1 MSGRLSKEWLGL
13 SEDQKATIAS
23 LQVSVPVKVGEIAKA
38 LGLSVKLATLAANV
52 SGEIRPDATAGS
64 AGFLI
69 RVDRHETKERQR
81 FTVAHEIAHFLLHK
95 DFIEGGLSDDVLYRS
110 NLSNKKEAEAN
121 RLAADLVMPWSLID
135 DWMEQ
140 FPSGSASQYVEQLA
154 AHLGVSKIALQIR
167 LGE

>member
-1 MSGRLSKEWLGL
+1 MNSRLSKEWLGL
-13 SEDQKATIAS
+13 SEVKKSTIAAQ
-23 LQVSVPVKVGEIAKA
+23 QVSAPVKVGEIAKA

-52 SGEIRPDATAGS
+52 SGEIRPDPSAGS

-81 FTVAHEIAHFLLHK
+81 FTVAHEIAHYLLHK
-95 DFIEGGLSDDVLYRS
+95 DLIESGLSDDVLYRS
-110 NLSNKKEAEAN
+110 NLSNRKEAEAN

-140 FPSGSASQYVEQLA
+140 FPSGTASQYAEQLA
-154 AHLGVSKIALQIR
+154 LHLGVSKIALQVR